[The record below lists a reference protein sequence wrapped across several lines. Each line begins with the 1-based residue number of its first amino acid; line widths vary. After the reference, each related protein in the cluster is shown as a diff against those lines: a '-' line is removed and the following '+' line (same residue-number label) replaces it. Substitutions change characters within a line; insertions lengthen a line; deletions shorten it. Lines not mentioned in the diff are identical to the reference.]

1 MELLTHM
8 DLVPLILLLQLLALA
23 QGQQYRTLLMT
34 RPFLSFPEVWQEGL
48 GAQHSSSYSKNRL
61 AIGP

>member
-23 QGQQYRTLLMT
+23 QGQQYWTLLMAQ
-34 RPFLSFPEVWQEGL
+34 PFLSFPEEV
-48 GAQHSSSYSKNRL
+48 
-61 AIGP
+61 